1 MKNNGMRKKG
11 KLGGPARL
19 HSAAGKLA
27 TALLILAPF
36 QPPAAAQ
43 KEPHPSAD
51 NPPVVLPNNPV
62 QALFVQGSKKAK
74 VYMLVGAGPG
84 NITLQVGDEGALL
97 VDTGTLAMAGQTI
110 AAVKHLMAG
119 LTDQPIRWIVNTHFH
134 PEHTGGN
141 AAVSKAG
148 EQLVENSIGTIP
160 LFGKQNEVQ
169 PATVVAQ
176 ENVLKRMS
184 APTGSQA
191 PTPVDAWPLMTFF
204 TPKKK
209 VVFNNE
215 PIEIIHVPAA
225 HTDGDSLVFF
235 RHSDVISTG
244 GAFVTTSYP
253 VLDVKAGGTI
263 NGNIEALNLIL
274 DLAVPLDHQEGGT
287 YVVPGEGRLCD
298 QADVVDYRNM
308 VVIIRDR
315 IQDMIKRGMTLEQVK
330 AARPTA
336 DYDPRYAT
344 REWTADMFVEAAY
357 RTLTPPSRTK
367 PSSK

>member
-1 MKNNGMRKKG
+1 MV
-11 KLGGPARL
+11 
-19 HSAAGKLA
+19 AA
-27 TALLILAPF
+27 ALLILSPF
-36 QPPAAAQ
+36 QPPASAQ
-43 KEPHPSAD
+43 REPHPSAD

-62 QALFVQGSKKAK
+62 QALFVQGSGKAK

-97 VDTGTLAMAGQTI
+97 VDTGTLAMADQTI

-134 PEHTGGN
+134 PANTGGN

-209 VVFNNE
+209 VVFNDE

-235 RHSDVISTG
+235 RHSDVVSTG
-244 GAFVTTSYP
+244 GAFVMTSYP
-253 VLDVKAGGTI
+253 VLDLKTGGTI
-263 NGNIEALNLIL
+263 NGNIDALNLII
-274 DLAVPLDHQEGGT
+274 DLAVPHDHQEGGT
-287 YVVPGEGRLCD
+287 YVIPGEGRLCD

-308 VVIIRDR
+308 VVIMRDR

-336 DYDPRYAT
+336 DYDGRYAT

-357 RTLTPPSRTK
+357 RTLTPTAAGRGRTSQSFK
-367 PSSK
+367 

>member
-1 MKNNGMRKKG
+1 MTSKG
-11 KLGGPARL
+11 KL
-19 HSAAGKLA
+19 AGTA
-27 TALLILAPF
+27 VAALLLLSF
-36 QPPAAAQ
+36 PPCAAAQ
-43 KEPHPSAD
+43 RDPHPSAG
-51 NPPVVLPNNPV
+51 NPPIVIPNNPV
-62 QALFVQGSKKAK
+62 QALFVQGSGKAK
-74 VYMLVGAGPG
+74 IYMLVGAGPG
-84 NITLQVGDEGALL
+84 NITLQVGDEGALF
-97 VDTGTLAMAGQTI
+97 VDTGTLAMADQTL

-119 LTDQPIRWIVNTHFH
+119 LTDQPIRWIINTHFH

-141 AAVSKAG
+141 AAISKAG

-184 APTGSQA
+184 APTGAQA

-204 TPKKK
+204 TPNKK

-215 PIEIIHVPAA
+215 PIELIHVPAA

-244 GAFVTTSYP
+244 GAFVTTTYP
-253 VLDVKAGGTI
+253 VLDLKAGGTI
-263 NGNIEALNLIL
+263 NGSIDALNRII
-274 DLAVPLDHQEGGT
+274 DLAVPHDHQEGGT
-287 YVVPGEGRLCD
+287 YVIPGEGRLCD
-298 QADVVDYRNM
+298 QADVVEYRNM

-330 AARPTA
+330 AAKPTA

-344 REWTADMFVEAAY
+344 RQWTADMFVEAVY
-357 RTLTPPSRTK
+357 RTLA
-367 PSSK
+367 SSGRSSATQKSKVE

>member
-1 MKNNGMRKKG
+1 MRNSG
-11 KLGGPARL
+11 KLVGMV
-19 HSAAGKLA
+19 AA
-27 TALLILAPF
+27 ALFLAPF
-36 QPPAAAQ
+36 QPSAVAQ
-43 KEPHPSAD
+43 REPHPSAD
-51 NPPVVLPNNPV
+51 NPPVVMPNNPV
-62 QALFVQGSKKAK
+62 QALFVQGSGKAK
-74 VYMLVGAGPG
+74 IYMLVGAGPG

-97 VDTGTLAMAGQTI
+97 VDTGTLGMADQTI

-253 VLDVKAGGTI
+253 VLDLKAGGTI
-263 NGNIEALNLIL
+263 NGNIDALNLII
-274 DLAVPLDHQEGGT
+274 DIAVPLDHQEGGT
-287 YVVPGEGRLCD
+287 YVIPGEGRLCD

-336 DYDPRYAT
+336 DYDGRYAT

-357 RTLTPPSRTK
+357 RTLTPRG
-367 PSSK
+367 SK